1 LRKLGK
7 VVAVTGEGIND
18 VPALKAADV
27 GFSMGSGVDAAKNSA
42 KMILCED
49 NIMSIIN
56 AVLWGRN
63 IYANVRK
70 FIQFQLTVNFSALLI
85 TFISCILEGVPIFS
99 VVQLLWLNIIMDIL
113 AAIALGAERPSKE
126 SITNVPYR

>member
-1 LRKLGK
+1 MGK

-85 TFISCILEGVPIFS
+85 TFISCILEGEPIFS